1 MTAIVWI
8 ASIVLLV
15 FAIAV
20 IAVVILQE
28 GHQANLS
35 GAIAGGT
42 DSYLGQGKARTLDAF
57 LNKWTKVIAVIFFI
71 LAFVCDIL
79 IFMVY

>member
-1 MTAIVWI
+1 MTTIVWI
-8 ASIVLLV
+8 ASIILLV

-20 IAVVILQE
+20 IAVVLLQE

-35 GAIAGGT
+35 GAIAGGS
-42 DSYLGQGKARTLDAF
+42 DSYLNQGKGRTIDAF
-57 LNKWTKVIAVIFFI
+57 LNKWTKFFAVVFFV

>member
-8 ASIVLLV
+8 ASIILVV
-15 FAIAV
+15 FALAV
-20 IAVVILQE
+20 IAVVLLQE

-35 GAIAGGT
+35 GAIAGGS
-42 DSYLGQGKARTLDAF
+42 DSYLGQGKARTLDSF
-57 LNKWTKVIAVIFFI
+57 LNKWTKVIAVIFFL